1 MVVEEAKDRNIR
13 IVQHGVFA
21 PLRRWGVRW
30 SLWPVHFVTSCCGV
44 ELAHSGACGY
54 DMERLGALNYGIA
67 RQSNFII
74 IEGTITRKMARALR
88 LVYEQ
93 MPDPK
98 FVSLIGA
105 CGERG
110 GLFWNSYNITLP
122 HEIVPVDFFIPGCP
136 VTPEGL
142 IRGIRAVQEKIEGR
156 GRTTIEFKC
165 AELPREGG
173 EARLVPSSPKFLAET
188 PTVRIDVPR
197 EGELPERLKPLAE
210 EEGVRVTAIG
220 KNRVA
225 IRTPAERLEEIALRL
240 KELGFDHVK
249 SVNIV
254 DVPHER
260 RMLVEYVVSSYSVR
274 ELMPV
279 LVSLFAYV
287 PRVSP
292 GLQSLKHVWESAD
305 YCEREL
311 QDLFGVRF
319 KGNPWQRRF
328 ILAPEVEAP
337 LRKDFRLEEES
348 YVLGEAPLA
357 PKIEYPPEPLSY
369 YLPVPDEVFE
379 EAAKNDEFVLPIGPH
394 HTGSGHLRVI
404 LRVKGDVIVDAIPDP
419 GYVHRSMEKL
429 AETKL
434 YVQNIPLFERL
445 SIADPVNINLG
456 YVRTLEFA
464 LGVEPPE
471 RAKLIRTMLAELS
484 RIGAFLYDAGIF
496 SLFTGHSTGFMY
508 TFSMREMLLEL
519 FVRMTGSR
527 CTPSYVIP
535 GGVRWDV
542 SDEALKLTKNFTSAI
557 LHRLSKFESIF
568 VNNPV
573 LMERVKGVGV
583 LTKEQ
588 AINVGIV
595 GPFLRAS
602 GVEYD
607 IRIAEPYEAYTELE
621 WDVPVADDGDCL
633 ARFLLR
639 LEEVRQSLNIVRQ
652 AVEALERTSGAVIAA
667 EVLGEF
673 KDAPDIRGLFFRTLG
688 DICLPR
694 GEFTCLTEAA
704 RGTLLFSILSDGE
717 SNLPYRVRVVTPSWM
732 NLHGFME
739 AVKGQRLADFW
750 AIYGSF
756 GYFPPEADR

>member
-319 KGNPWQRRF
+319 EGNPWQRRF

-717 SNLPYRVRVVTPSWM
+717 SNVPYRVRVVTPSWM

>member
-464 LGVEPPE
+464 LDVEPPE

-535 GGVRWDV
+535 GGVRWNV

-717 SNLPYRVRVVTPSWM
+717 SNVPYRVRVVTPSWM

>member
-1 MVVEEAKDRNIR
+1 MVAERAKDRNIR

-21 PLRRWGVRW
+21 PLRRWGTRW

-98 FVSLIGA
+98 FVMLIGA

-110 GLFWNSYNITLP
+110 GIFWNSYNITLP

-156 GRTTIEFKC
+156 GRTTIEFKR
-165 AELPREGG
+165 AELPKEEG
-173 EARLVPSSPKFLAET
+173 EPRLVPSSPKYLATT
-188 PTVRIDVPR
+188 PTIRVDIPG

-210 EEGVRVTAIG
+210 EEGIRVTVTG

-225 IRTPAERLEEIALRL
+225 IRTAAERLEEVAKRL

-249 SVNIV
+249 SVNII

-260 RMLVEYVVSSYSVR
+260 RMIIEYVISSYSVR

-279 LVSLFAYV
+279 LVTLFAYV
-287 PRVSP
+287 PRAEP
-292 GLQSLKHVWESAD
+292 GLRSLKHVWDSAD

-311 QDLFGVRF
+311 QDLFGVSF
-319 KGNPWQRRF
+319 EGNPWQRRF

-337 LRKDFRLEEES
+337 LRKDFKLAEES

-379 EAAKNDEFVLPIGPH
+379 EATRNDEFILPIGPH

-404 LRVKGDVIVDAIPDP
+404 LRVKGDIIVDAIPDP

-445 SIADPVNINLG
+445 SIADPININLG
-456 YVRTLEFA
+456 YVRTLELA

-484 RIGAFLYDAGIF
+484 RVGAFLYDAGIF

-508 TFSMREMLLEL
+508 TFSIREMLLEI
-519 FVRMTGSR
+519 FVRATGSR
-527 CTPSYVIP
+527 CTPSYIIP

-542 SDEALKLTKNFTSAI
+542 SDDVLKFARNFTSAA
-557 LHRLSKFESIF
+557 LRRLSKFESIF

-573 LMERVKGVGV
+573 LMERTKGVGV

-588 AINVGIV
+588 AVGTGIV

-607 IRIAEPYEAYTELE
+607 VRIVEPYEAYADFD

-652 AVEALERTSGAVIAA
+652 AVEALERTRGPVIAE

-673 KDAPDIRGLFFRTLG
+673 KDAPDIRGIFFRTLG
-688 DICLPR
+688 NLVLPH

-704 RGTLLFSILSDGE
+704 RGTLLFTVLSDGE
-717 SNLPYRVRVVTPSWM
+717 SNVPYRVRVVTPSWM
-732 NLHGFME
+732 NLRGFME
-739 AVKGQRLADFW
+739 SVKGQRLADFW